1 MATTRRR
8 STNKSDRRSATSSK
22 QSLAGRTGR
31 VIKDRPVAAAAIT
44 TGIVS
49 GIAAAIAGFLA
60 FKKSGKTFGEFSD
73 DVATRV
79 KDGIADAKTK
89 ASDLVDR
96 RKDGV
101 EESATQTEIAEEAL
115 TLKETG
121 KKTKRPLDPTIEDEL
136 KTGAISY

>member
-8 STNKSDRRSATSSK
+8 STNKSDRRSAASSK